1 MDLLDFAARP
11 LFLVARFLL
20 WLAWDFL
27 FLTIAWS
34 IGWPIW
40 RLLSFGRFPHV
51 GLREYEESGTGE
63 AFLVCGAGFSVLV
76 AVVWLLSS
84 HYGWQ

>member
-1 MDLLDFAARP
+1 MDPLDFAARP
-11 LFLVARFLL
+11 LFLAARFLL

-34 IGWPIW
+34 IGWPIL

-63 AFLVCGAGFSVLV
+63 AFLVCGAGFCVLV
-76 AVVWLLSS
+76 AVVWLLSD